1 MFPALGQPPPVS
13 PHEKGS
19 GDPPGAQHLHG
30 AAAEPL
36 AAFWS
41 GNINLSMLQI
51 SFFFSFPFWVKK
63 MDFFFF
69 LFNSLQCHCYKEMLL
84 VQHGP
89 PCCPAKRKPAAFP
102 CVAFAHFYFPCC
114 LVHSVRFAVPHA
126 VGVPWVLPRMGRN
139 KDHQGEEVECTGCIT
154 HVGASGDRD
163 TDQVHPCV
171 DGGIHQ
177 DSKLA
182 PKICSWW

>member
-63 MDFFFF
+63 MDFFFSF
-69 LFNSLQCHCYKEMLL
+69 QLSSMSLLQRDAVGTAWTPLL
-84 VQHGP
+84 PSQ
-89 PCCPAKRKPAAFP
+89 AET
-102 CVAFAHFYFPCC
+102 CC
-114 LVHSVRFAVPHA
+114 LPLRGLCTLLFSL
-126 VGVPWVLPRMGRN
+126 LPCSFSKICCAPRRG
-139 KDHQGEEVECTGCIT
+139 GSL
-154 HVGASGDRD
+154 GAS
-163 TDQVHPCV
+163 Q
-171 DGGIHQ
+171 DGE
-177 DSKLA
+177 K
-182 PKICSWW
+182 

>member
-1 MFPALGQPPPVS
+1 MS

-69 LFNSLQCHCYKEMLL
+69 FSTLFNVTATKRCCWYSMDPLAAQPSGNLLPSLAWPLHTSIFL
-84 VQHGP
+84 
-89 PCCPAKRKPAAFP
+89 AALFI
-102 CVAFAHFYFPCC
+102 
-114 LVHSVRFAVPHA
+114 
-126 VGVPWVLPRMGRN
+126 
-139 KDHQGEEVECTGCIT
+139 Q
-154 HVGASGDRD
+154 
-163 TDQVHPCV
+163 
-171 DGGIHQ
+171 
-177 DSKLA
+177 
-182 PKICSWW
+182 